1 MNFFVIIVVDYDEP
15 HTHSSLFVKKI
26 ILYPHKFKFKYE
38 PPPFLREPIQISDP
52 IYCGIRRISNGW
64 CAFRNI
70 NGNEVFLGSFPTQSQ
85 CYAAGEISKN
95 HHHEITNEEE
105 QSLDQT
111 TPCEELVLEQ
121 QNHRSEVK
129 AKLMDSKSVS
139 VEACVAAYKK
149 NNQKNL
155 SDVASASACTDDDIS
170 NSNSNTN
177 TINVNEDFSL
187 HDYAMQMMRHQ
198 TYQEQMKIVPGE
210 KRKDLSLKEERKSK
224 RKRKA
229 PRKVDLKNN
238 CYYR

>member
-64 CAFRNI
+64 CAFRNK

-238 CYYR
+238 CYY